1 MDIFA
6 RITGVKYTPLL
17 CSKLKSFS
25 YKDFDAILSDKATFI
40 LQIDPTK
47 QIALSCWVSPK
58 RTRSYP
64 YSRVYD
70 TLSFSGKKVTIIPIL
85 KDEGKQGDR
94 DFLQWDTISL
104 MSLLGV
110 YVIIS
115 YYVDASKSTRYTHK
129 ITGQKFN
136 SEHIMSEIDRL
147 MSYQSDVLHWNI
159 TQVEGIGEIGSQ
171 ALDAYSTISEKLSV
185 EMHSWESA
193 ERQIGILREG
203 QAEFKALSRDLA
215 KQAQARESVTTQPKE
230 HIAGVKGKLTIKNYL
245 GGNYYL
251 TCDEVEIHEDKIHL
265 IEAKHTNKAEL
276 PSLGDIKDGLVKMIL
291 FTNLEH
297 LRVGEKDYTPM
308 PVLKLTTGEGFSLNS
323 ISRSQKNRL
332 TNLKQEAETNGFR
345 IIINDG
351 FFA

>member
-6 RITGVKYTPLL
+6 RITGVKYTPFL

-25 YKDFDAILSDKATFI
+25 YKDFDATLSEKTTFI
-40 LQIDPTK
+40 LQIDSTK

-70 TLSFSGKKVTIIPIL
+70 TLSFSGKKATIIPIL

-115 YYVDASKSTRYTHK
+115 YYADASKSTRYTHK

-136 SEHIMSEIDRL
+136 TGHIMAEIDRL
-147 MSYQSDVLHWNI
+147 MSYQSDALHWNMK
-159 TQVEGIGEIGSQ
+159 QVEDIGEIGSQ
-171 ALDAYSTISEKLSV
+171 ALNAYSAISEKLNV

-193 ERQIGILREG
+193 KRRIDILREG

-215 KQAQARESVTTQPKE
+215 RQAQARESITTQPKE
-230 HIAGVKGKLTIKNYL
+230 QIAGIKGKLTIKNYL

-251 TCDEVEIHEDKIHL
+251 TCDEVEIHGEEIYL

-276 PSLGDIKDGLVKMIL
+276 PSFGDIKDGLVKMIL
-291 FTNLEH
+291 FTNLEN
-297 LRVGEKDYTPM
+297 LKIDERNYNPV

-323 ISRSQKNRL
+323 LGRSQKNRL
-332 TNLKQEAETNGFR
+332 TNLKREAETNGFQ
-345 IIINDG
+345 IITNDE

>member
-25 YKDFDAILSDKATFI
+25 CQDFGATLSNKATFI

-70 TLSFSGKKVTIIPIL
+70 TLSFSGKKATIIPIL

-129 ITGQKFN
+129 ITSQKFN
-136 SEHIMSEIDRL
+136 SEHIISEIDRL
-147 MSYQSDVLHWNI
+147 MSYQSDALHWNI

-171 ALDAYSTISEKLSV
+171 ALNAYSTISEKLNV

-193 ERQIGILREG
+193 ERRISILREG
-203 QAEFKALSRDLA
+203 QAEFKALSRNLA
-215 KQAQARESVTTQPKE
+215 RQAQVRESITTQPKE
-230 HIAGVKGKLTIKNYL
+230 QVGGIKGKLTIKNYL

-251 TCDEVEIHEDKIHL
+251 TCDEVEIHGDEIYL
-265 IEAKHTNKAEL
+265 IEAKHTNKDEL

-291 FTNLEH
+291 FTNLEN
-297 LRVGEKDYTPM
+297 LKIDKKDYN
-308 PVLKLTTGEGFSLNS
+308 PVPILKLTTGEGFSLNS
-323 ISRSQKNRL
+323 LNRSQKNRL
-332 TNLKQEAETNGFR
+332 TNLKREAKTNGFQ
-345 IIINDG
+345 IIINDE

>member
-1 MDIFA
+1 M
-6 RITGVKYTPLL
+6 
-17 CSKLKSFS
+17 
-25 YKDFDAILSDKATFI
+25 
-40 LQIDPTK
+40 
-47 QIALSCWVSPK
+47 
-58 RTRSYP
+58 
-64 YSRVYD
+64 
-70 TLSFSGKKVTIIPIL
+70 IIPIL

-110 YVIIS
+110 YVIIG

-136 SEHIMSEIDRL
+136 SEHIISEIDRL
-147 MSYQSDVLHWNI
+147 MSYQSDALHWNM

-171 ALDAYSTISEKLSV
+171 ALNAYSTISEKLSV

-193 ERQIGILREG
+193 ERRINILREG

-215 KQAQARESVTTQPKE
+215 RQAQARESVTTQPKE
-230 HIAGVKGKLTIKNYL
+230 LVTGIKGKLTIKNYL

-251 TCDEVEIHEDKIHL
+251 TCDEVEIHGEEIHL
-265 IEAKHTNKAEL
+265 IEAKHANKAEL

-297 LRVGEKDYTPM
+297 LKIDETNYN
-308 PVLKLTTGEGFSLNS
+308 PVPILKLTTGEDFNLNS
-323 ISRSQKNRL
+323 VSRSQANRL
-332 TNLKQEAETNGFR
+332 TALKQEAETNGFQ
-345 IIINDG
+345 IIINDD
-351 FFA
+351 FFT

>member
-6 RITGVKYTPLL
+6 KITGVKYTPLL
-17 CSKLKSFS
+17 CGKLKSCS
-25 YKDFDAILSDKATFI
+25 YKDFDATLSDKATLI

-70 TLSFSGKKVTIIPIL
+70 TLGFSGKKATIIPIL

-115 YYVDASKSTRYTHK
+115 YYVDASKSTKYTHK

-147 MSYQSDVLHWNI
+147 MSYQSDALHWNM

-171 ALDAYSTISEKLSV
+171 ALNAYSTISEKLDV

-193 ERQIGILREG
+193 ERRINVLREG
-203 QAEFKALSRDLA
+203 QAEFKTLSRDLA
-215 KQAQARESVTTQPKE
+215 RQAQARESVTTQPKE
-230 HIAGVKGKLTIKNYL
+230 HVEGIKGKLTIRNYL

-251 TCDEVEIHEDKIHL
+251 TCDEVEIHGDEVYL
-265 IEAKHTNKAEL
+265 IEAKHTNKDGL

-291 FTNLEH
+291 FTNLED
-297 LRVGEKDYTPM
+297 LKVDGRNYN
-308 PVLKLTTGEGFSLNS
+308 PVPALKLTTGENFNLNSLN
-323 ISRSQKNRL
+323 RSQQNRL
-332 TNLKQEAETNGFR
+332 TNLKREAETNGFQ
-345 IIINDG
+345 IIIE
-351 FFA
+351 